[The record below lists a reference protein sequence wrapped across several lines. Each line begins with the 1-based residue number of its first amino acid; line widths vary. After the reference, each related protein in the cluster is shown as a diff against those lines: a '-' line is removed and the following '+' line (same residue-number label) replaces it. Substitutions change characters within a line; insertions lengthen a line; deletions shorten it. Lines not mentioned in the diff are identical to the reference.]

1 MSDVFKVRFG
11 IRFGIGGTAGSLLQ
25 LCGNGKEVSVSV
37 SEERNVCAE
46 IQWGL
51 PIPYALMSGF
61 LSNLEACRD
70 HAYVI
75 LCM

>member
-51 PIPYALMSGF
+51 PIP
-61 LSNLEACRD
+61 
-70 HAYVI
+70 
-75 LCM
+75 